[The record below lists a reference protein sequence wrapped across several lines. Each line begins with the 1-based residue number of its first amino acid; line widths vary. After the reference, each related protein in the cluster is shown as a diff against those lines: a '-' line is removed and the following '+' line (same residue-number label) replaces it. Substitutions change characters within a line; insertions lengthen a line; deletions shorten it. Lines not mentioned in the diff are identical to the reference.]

1 MMVNRGFGIWPPSA
15 PEDPMGFTSSCRLPP
30 PFAAP
35 GGAMPGRVMN
45 WKAKKLVGHRK
56 KEAAAATGGVPLGGG
71 GIAGGYNQPAFQEF
85 QYENR
90 VKARRFYSKK
100 KFVRSAPFAPRNTTS
115 FLIRAKKSG
124 GIAPLV
130 SPCPVT
136 PAVLPTPELSPT
148 REGLTDLV
156 KEEWGVDGYGS
167 MKGLI
172 RLRSPSGH
180 DTRPG
185 EEEDGNEEETSS
197 ESDVEEHLEVERRL
211 DHDVSRFE
219 MVYPGEEH
227 SPESVLASELLESR
241 VNDQDAHIAQLEEEN
256 MTLNGRLFRMDRE
269 IAELKKRVLLLES
282 IHGVREDA
290 DNKNTNGGNDVEEED
305 GEECSE
311 RCSGAAMVD

>member
-1 MMVNRGFGIWPPSA
+1 MNDPSQMLMNRGFGIWPPPW
-15 PEDPMGFTSSCRLPP
+15 PEDPMGFYSSCRLPP

-35 GGAMPGRVMN
+35 GGAVPGRVMN

-56 KEAAAATGGVPLGGG
+56 KAAAVATGGVPLGGG
-71 GIAGGYNQPAFQEF
+71 GIAGGYNPAAFQEF

-148 REGLTDLV
+148 REDLADLV

-172 RLRSPSGH
+172 RLRWPSGH
-180 DTRPG
+180 ETRPD

-219 MVYPGEEH
+219 MVYPVEEH
-227 SPESVLASELLESR
+227 SLESVSASELLEGR
-241 VNDQDAHIAQLEEEN
+241 VNDQGAHIALLEEEN
-256 MTLNGRLFRMDRE
+256 ITLKGRLFRLDRE
-269 IAELKKRVLLLES
+269 VAELKKRVLLLES
-282 IHGVREDA
+282 IHA
-290 DNKNTNGGNDVEEED
+290 DNKNTNGGNDVEEE
-305 GEECSE
+305 CSE
-311 RCSGAAMVD
+311 RSSGAAMAD